1 MGPYCSSER
10 EGIGVG
16 CGHGRDPFTTPTR
29 GVGAGLYHPRGGSM
43 SDRIFT
49 IALFIGMSLVAL
61 GLYAGMILWMAGT
74 IKGVL

>member
-1 MGPYCSSER
+1 
-10 EGIGVG
+10 
-16 CGHGRDPFTTPTR
+16 
-29 GVGAGLYHPRGGSM
+29 M